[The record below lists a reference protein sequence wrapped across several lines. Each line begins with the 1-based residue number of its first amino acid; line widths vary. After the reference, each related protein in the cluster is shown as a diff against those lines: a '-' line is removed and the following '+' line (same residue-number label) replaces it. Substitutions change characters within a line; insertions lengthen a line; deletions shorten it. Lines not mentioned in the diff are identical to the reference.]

1 MVAVRNSR
9 RSWRIS
15 ARSAC
20 RVCESVEPPWQTPAA
35 RRIRRATAKSIHRRI
50 NASQWH
56 CIQVPHGLCAGQE
69 ARKITSLPNLMAS
82 PFHIISN
89 AATVAVPPPTAHPR
103 PEWLRV
109 KFFGGE
115 RYQDLKRIMRT
126 LDLHT
131 VCESA
136 RCPNMGECWEYGT
149 ATFMILGDICT
160 RACGFCAVPSG
171 KPVGPP
177 DEGEPF
183 RVAEAVAKMG
193 LRYAVVTSV
202 NRDDQPDGGAHI
214 FARTIEEIRRR
225 VPGCKVE
232 VLIPDFRG
240 DWNAL
245 AVVLAVRPDI
255 LNHNTETVPRLYR
268 QVRKG
273 AIYERSLE
281 LLRRSKQAHPE
292 VPTKS
297 GLMLGLGERKE
308 EVLATLEDL
317 VAQGTD
323 ILTLGQYLQPTRD
336 HLPVVRYVHPD
347 EFAEF
352 KVRGEA
358 MGLKHVEA
366 GPVVRSSYHA
376 FEQPES
382 AHKA

>member
-1 MVAVRNSR
+1 
-9 RSWRIS
+9 
-15 ARSAC
+15 
-20 RVCESVEPPWQTPAA
+20 
-35 RRIRRATAKSIHRRI
+35 
-50 NASQWH
+50 
-56 CIQVPHGLCAGQE
+56 
-69 ARKITSLPNLMAS
+69 MAS

-89 AATVAVPPPTAHPR
+89 QPPGRVLSPNVHPR
-103 PEWLRV
+103 PDWLRV

-136 RCPNMGECWEYGT
+136 RCPNMGECWDHGT

-171 KPVGPP
+171 KPAGPP
-177 DEGEPF
+177 DEEEPL
-183 RVAEAVAKMG
+183 RVAEAVARMG

-202 NRDDQPDGGAHI
+202 NRDDQADGGAHI

-245 AVVLAVRPDI
+245 NVVLRTRPDV

-273 AIYERSLE
+273 AVYERSLE
-281 LLRRSKQAHPE
+281 LLRRAKQTHPD
-292 VPTKS
+292 VPTKT
-297 GLMLGLGERKE
+297 GLMLGLGEEKD
-308 EVLATLEDL
+308 EVLLTLEDL
-317 VAQGTD
+317 AAQGTD
-323 ILTLGQYLQPTRD
+323 ILTLGQYLQPTRE
-336 HLPVVRYVHPD
+336 HLPVVRYVHPE

-352 KVRGEA
+352 KILGEA
-358 MGLKHVEA
+358 MGFKHVEA
-366 GPVVRSSYHA
+366 GPLVRSSYHA
-376 FEQPES
+376 FEQTES
-382 AHKA
+382 AHK